1 MGRGAKYF
9 TAADKTFAT
18 KRRKQAHAATPS
30 IKASRRAQNRHA
42 YLHRQHHH
50 DIPPDVLTDA
60 HLPLRSHPLLLKA
73 LCNTPLD
80 FNPANATAKQMEAVL
95 RGQAWRT
102 LHDERD
108 RRIRLWNEGR
118 LDELRGLIE
127 QHLADAWEHRQVA
140 HAQWE
145 EAAAEG
151 VDDDNRAQIVT
162 STRAEFAAKEVFCD
176 LWELTQLT
184 HMPEYYG
191 VFYELACF
199 PSQRVMLVYEGVVI
213 DSVY

>member
-1 MGRGAKYF
+1 MTPGYIAK
-9 TAADKTFAT
+9 D
-18 KRRKQAHAATPS
+18 HPS
-30 IKASRRAQNRHA
+30 VEGSLIPSQVHPLRPTD
-42 YLHRQHHH
+42 HH

-95 RGQAWRT
+95 RGQAWQT
-102 LHDERD
+102 LRDEWD

-127 QHLADAWEHRQVA
+127 QHLADAREHRQVA

-162 STRAEFAAKEVFCD
+162 STRAEFVAKEVFCN

>member
-1 MGRGAKYF
+1 MTPGYIAK
-9 TAADKTFAT
+9 D
-18 KRRKQAHAATPS
+18 HPS
-30 IKASRRAQNRHA
+30 VEGSLIPSQVHPLRPTD
-42 YLHRQHHH
+42 HH
-50 DIPPDVLTDA
+50 DIPPDVLMDV

-95 RGQAWRT
+95 HGQAWRT
-102 LHDERD
+102 LRDGRD
-108 RRIRLWNEGR
+108 RHIHLWNEGR

-127 QHLADAWEHRQVA
+127 QHLAD
-140 HAQWE
+140 E

-151 VDDDNRAQIVT
+151 VDDDNRAQIVM

-199 PSQRVMLVYEGVVI
+199 PSQRVMLVYEGMVI